1 MQPESPNEGW
11 RDVELGVVE
20 LISRIHLLMRT
31 SMSMAV

>member
-11 RDVELGVVE
+11 RDVELAWVE
-20 LISRIHLLMRT
+20 LISRIYLLMRT